1 MAIRLER
8 EALYRAIWSKPLR
21 AVALDYGLSDT
32 GLRKVCVALNV
43 PMPPRGYWAR
53 KAAGQAVESV
63 PLPETDGATTFV
75 SRPQSRTPDQEWRT
89 AEDERWFAE
98 RIAFDVSQRETLT
111 VSERPA
117 RWHPVVAKLRD
128 LLVEHEAELLKSRA
142 AAERHARLPE
152 SRRQREGDSAGYLW
166 RYAND
171 HGQLVF
177 DPSHAFAVRVSIGHF
192 RRALVYLNAV
202 ARLAE
207 ARGYAVSYDSKEGR
221 IVLDAQPGRVEL
233 RMSEKMEKRTR
244 REGSRG
250 DAREVEY
257 LVPTGV
263 LRVFVAVDR
272 EAFGRC
278 RIVSVR
284 RRRRGMRCGWSSG
297 CRSCCSRSI
306 GRRCSRGCGS
316 DASMRCTRNGR
327 RLTRV
332 SSRQSG
338 SGPRSSSGGSGCSA
352 RFERGSRPRRS
363 VRMCAEWSQRQGCFL
378 KRVVTGG
385 RGRWRSLMS
394 WIRFGVRVG
403 SRGGCGMSG
412 LGGVSFGVGLRIQL

>member
-250 DAREVEY
+250 DAREVVY

-263 LRVFVAVDR
+263 LRVFVAVRPGSIREMSDRVGETTASGDALRLEQRLPELLQSIYRQTVQSRMRQRRIDAMHAQR
-272 EAFGRC
+272 EAAYARQQQAERLRAEEQQRRERLLGEIRAWQQAEAIRAYVRGVELASGMLSEARGDWRTWALAFADELDPIRGPGR
-278 RIVSVR
+278 
-284 RRRRGMRCGWSSG
+284 
-297 CRSCCSRSI
+297 
-306 GRRCSRGCGS
+306 
-316 DASMRCTRNGR
+316 
-327 RLTRV
+327 
-332 SSRQSG
+332 
-338 SGPRSSSGGSGCSA
+338 
-352 RFERGSRPRRS
+352 E
-363 VRMCAEWSQRQGCFL
+363 
-378 KRVVTGG
+378 
-385 RGRWRSLMS
+385 
-394 WIRFGVRVG
+394 
-403 SRGGCGMSG
+403 
-412 LGGVSFGVGLRIQL
+412 